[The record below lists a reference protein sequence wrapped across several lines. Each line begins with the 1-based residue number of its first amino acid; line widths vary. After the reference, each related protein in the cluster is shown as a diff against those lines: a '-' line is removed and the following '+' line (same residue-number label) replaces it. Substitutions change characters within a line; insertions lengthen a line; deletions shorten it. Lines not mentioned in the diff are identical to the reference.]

1 MKYAIFAKNSWWRG
15 VTQDDHVVFYIREA
29 KDDATILNQLDP
41 EKNYN
46 LRIMDVD
53 DDDYIAHT
61 FGVDKI
67 IDTPIF

>member
-41 EKNYN
+41 EKRYD
-46 LRIMDVD
+46 LRIIDVD
-53 DDDYIAHT
+53 DEDYIAHT

-67 IDTPIF
+67 IDTSIF

>member
-29 KDDATILNQLDP
+29 KDDETILSHLDP
-41 EKNYN
+41 EKQHN

-53 DDDYIAHT
+53 DEDYIAHT